1 MRRSRDKEINLLIIT
16 LIVILI
22 LIKIYRNVYIVNML
36 YNSLPIVVFGS
47 ILALTVIIVLPKMK
61 NKIGTSGLIELR
73 ENIFLFN
80 LSGRSYVAA
89 SFLII
94 PSEGNASAESTVL
107 DVERIASVLSDLD
120 VNIALTVSS
129 IRRRLPIGNET
140 KYSMTGVLWRRVS
153 SISSDAELLDNS
165 IRVIARIAESDG
177 FEVKRTRLD
186 KEYIAGIISLHH
198 GIKAFEEKPSLKVP
212 NFNPEGESSLT
223 VEPGIEIKD
232 LLRHVLIVGST
243 GSGKTTTVKKI
254 LADLW
259 TMYGVRSVVLD
270 YHNEYAN
277 LVASLGGRVLE
288 PEDFSINVLRGIDKM
303 EKEELYNLVES
314 FRVIFDLTPPQE
326 FMLLEALGR
335 IKMRAAAMK
344 SEPTLEE
351 LLDEVSQIE
360 VKSQSEYETKAA
372 LLRKL
377 YLISESSHVLSNE
390 RLSLSG
396 IDSPIAVEL
405 GMLKTDLGRNLYVHF
420 FLKRIYD
427 EFRLLKQYNMPE
439 LVVVLEEAERTI
451 PNIGQ
456 ERMTI
461 AERVIAEMRKFGI
474 SVIVVAQSPRNISQ
488 YIIQNTGT
496 KIVHQLGGSDDIS
509 PIRNFLGADQRAV
522 QESANRIGKLKR
534 GEFIVISE
542 KKSFYG
548 RIVPTDFELDLGDDK
563 TAQTIIV
570 TLK

>member
-1 MRRSRDKEINLLIIT
+1 MKKSRDKEVNFLIIT
-16 LIVILI
+16 LIVIFM
-22 LIKIYRNVYIVNML
+22 LIKLYKNIYVIRML
-36 YNSLPIVVFGS
+36 YNSSLIMILGVLIVAII
-47 ILALTVIIVLPKMK
+47 ILHRMRNKRNVLGLT
-61 NKIGTSGLIELR
+61 ELR
-73 ENIFLFN
+73 ESIFLLN

-89 SFLII
+89 SFLIT
-94 PSEGNASAESTVL
+94 PSGGSAPVESAVL
-107 DVERIASVLSDLD
+107 DVEKIASVLSDLD
-120 VNIALTVSS
+120 VNIALTVSGV
-129 IRRRLPIGNET
+129 RRGLPIGDET

-165 IRVIARIAESDG
+165 IKVIARMMESDG
-177 FEVKRTRLD
+177 FEVRRTRLD

-198 GIKAFEEKPSLKVP
+198 VRQFEERPSLKVP
-212 NFNPEGESSLT
+212 SFSSGGENTLSI
-223 VEPGIEIKD
+223 EPGIEVKD
-232 LLRHVLIVGST
+232 LLRHMLVVGST

-259 TMYGVRSVVLD
+259 TIYGIEFVVLD

-288 PEDFSINVLRGIDKM
+288 PEDFSINVLKGIAGM
-303 EKEELYNLVES
+303 EREELYNLVES

-335 IKMRAAAMK
+335 IKMKASAMR

-360 VKSQSEYETKAA
+360 VRSQPEYETKAA

-377 YLISESSHVLSNE
+377 YLISESSPVLSNE
-390 RLSLSG
+390 KLSLSS
-396 IDSPIAVEL
+396 IDSPVAIEL
-405 GMLKTDLGRNLYVHF
+405 GNLKTDLGRNLYVHF
-420 FLKRIYD
+420 FLKRVYD

-439 LVVVLEEAERTI
+439 LVIVLEEAERTI
-451 PNIGQ
+451 PNMGQ

-496 KIVHQLGGSDDIS
+496 KIVHQLGGSDDIN
-509 PIRNFLGADQRAV
+509 PIKSFLGADQKTV
-522 QESANRIGKLKR
+522 QEVSNKIGRLRR
-534 GEFIVISE
+534 GEFIAITE
-542 KKSFYG
+542 RKSLYG
-548 RIVPTDFELDLGDDK
+548 RTAPTDFELDLGADE
-563 TAQTIIV
+563 TAQVVISA
-570 TLK
+570 LK

>member
-1 MRRSRDKEINLLIIT
+1 MKKSRDKEVNFLIIT
-16 LIVILI
+16 LIVVFV
-22 LIKIYRNVYIVNML
+22 LIKLYKNIYVIRML
-36 YNSLPIVVFGS
+36 YNSSLIMILGVLIVAII
-47 ILALTVIIVLPKMK
+47 ILHRMRNKRNVLGLT
-61 NKIGTSGLIELR
+61 ELR
-73 ENIFLFN
+73 ESIFLLN

-89 SFLII
+89 SFLIT
-94 PSEGNASAESTVL
+94 PSGGSAPVESAVL
-107 DVERIASVLSDLD
+107 DVEKIASVLSDLD
-120 VNIALTVSS
+120 VNIALTVSGV
-129 IRRRLPIGNET
+129 RRGLPIGDET

-165 IRVIARIAESDG
+165 IKVIARMMESDG
-177 FEVKRTRLD
+177 FEVRRTRLD

-198 GIKAFEEKPSLKVP
+198 VRQFEERPSLKVP
-212 NFNPEGESSLT
+212 SFSSGGENTLSI
-223 VEPGIEIKD
+223 EPGIEVKD
-232 LLRHVLIVGST
+232 LLRHMLVVGST

-259 TMYGVRSVVLD
+259 TIYGIEFVVLD

-288 PEDFSINVLRGIDKM
+288 PEDFSINVLKGIAGM
-303 EKEELYNLVES
+303 EREELYNLVES

-335 IKMRAAAMK
+335 IKMKASAMR

-360 VKSQSEYETKAA
+360 VRSQPEYETKAA

-377 YLISESSHVLSNE
+377 YLISESSSVLSNE
-390 RLSLSG
+390 KLSLSS
-396 IDSPIAVEL
+396 IDSPVAIEL
-405 GMLKTDLGRNLYVHF
+405 GNLKTDLGRNLYVHF
-420 FLKRIYD
+420 FLKRVYD

-439 LVVVLEEAERTI
+439 LVIVLEEAERTI
-451 PNIGQ
+451 PNMGQ

-496 KIVHQLGGSDDIS
+496 KIVHQLGGSDDIN
-509 PIRNFLGADQRAV
+509 PIKSFLGADQKTV
-522 QESANRIGKLKR
+522 QEVSNKIGRLRR
-534 GEFIVISE
+534 GEFIAITE
-542 KKSFYG
+542 RKSLYG
-548 RIVPTDFELDLGDDK
+548 RTAPTDFELDLGADE
-563 TAQTIIV
+563 TAQVVISA
-570 TLK
+570 LK